1 MRTLLAHVAWLA
13 ALAAT
18 VPAHAAPAAK
28 HEDRPTIGVGASP
41 DRRPADP
48 NAPKLKRM
56 PGSSAV
62 PATAPSPVAKP
73 QPFGMSTPADPAAL
87 TADQREKLAAAAFL
101 RTPAPASDVGGKPAE
116 HSTIVPLDPGARR
129 VAIEKAKTLLPPA
142 SLDARHRS
150 ASSLTGALGVIPRPE
165 WSWQASRTQPADVMT
180 GEPAPNEASDVLT
193 GQPAPPGGTAI
204 APLPRAIDLPLPRN
218 ARITRTPVVVKAPA
232 FKTSLPR
239 DPSLPAPSATKSMPS
254 QKAKQEVP
262 R

>member
-1 MRTLLAHVAWLA
+1 
-13 ALAAT
+13 
-18 VPAHAAPAAK
+18 
-28 HEDRPTIGVGASP
+28 
-41 DRRPADP
+41 
-48 NAPKLKRM
+48 
-56 PGSSAV
+56 
-62 PATAPSPVAKP
+62 
-73 QPFGMSTPADPAAL
+73 AAL

-165 WSWQASRTQPADVMT
+165 WSGQASHTKPADVMT
-180 GEPAPNEASDVLT
+180 GE
-193 GQPAPPGGTAI
+193 PAPPGGTAI
-204 APLPRAIDLPLPRN
+204 APLPRAMDSPLPRN
-218 ARITRTPVVVKAPA
+218 ARITRTPVAVKAPA